1 MQGSLDITAS
11 SHGLTCKMFCK
22 ICHCK
27 NFAIF
32 LQNFC
37 KNFCTICCKIFTKN
51 FFQFFCTIFAKFLQI
66 VLGFGHEVP
75 IFWLMLFSRR
85 GCRMRDWR
93 PLLLFFFC
101 KNFCK
106 FFAKNLQNIL
116 QSICKK
122 CEKKFSSV

>member
-1 MQGSLDITAS
+1 M
-11 SHGLTCKMFCK
+11 
-22 ICHCK
+22 
-27 NFAIF
+27 
-32 LQNFC
+32 
-37 KNFCTICCKIFTKN
+37 
-51 FFQFFCTIFAKFLQI
+51 FAKFLQI
-66 VLGFGHEVP
+66 DLGFGHEVP

-116 QSICKK
+116 Q
-122 CEKKFSSV
+122 KKFSSV